1 MKESYQHFDKVA
13 EDYDALLPAHV
24 QEHYR
29 RKRVRLLAPLLA
41 DGVGLDVGCGT
52 GALMAALRQ
61 HGRVTGVDGS
71 ARMIEILR
79 KKGRGEAVQAMSDD
93 LPFADASF
101 DLVFSV
107 AVLHHVA
114 DPARVRRTIHEM
126 VRVAKPGGHVV
137 IWDHNP
143 TNPYWPIIMKR
154 VPQDTG
160 EERLIPAEEI
170 EAALRESGVQDITR
184 TQSGFVPEFVPR
196 VLMPL
201 ARLIE
206 AVVEHTP
213 LLLLLT
219 AHNVIVA
226 VK

>member
-1 MKESYQHFDKVA
+1 MKESYKHFDKVA

-41 DGVGLDVGCGT
+41 GGVGLDVGCGT
-52 GALMAALRQ
+52 GALMAALRR

-71 ARMIEILR
+71 ARMIEVLR
-79 KKGRGEAVQAMSDD
+79 KKGRGEAVQATTDQ
-93 LPFADASF
+93 LPFADSSF

-114 DPARVRRTIHEM
+114 DQARVRRTIHEM

-143 TNPYWPIIMKR
+143 KNPYWPIIMKR

-170 EAALRESGVQDITR
+170 EAALRGSGVQEITR
-184 TQSGFVPEFVPR
+184 TQSGFLPEFAPR

-206 AVVEHTP
+206 AVVERTP
-213 LLLLLT
+213 LLRRLT

-226 VK
+226 AK